1 MRHTL
6 WGVQIVGMNFQTRS
20 SSVS

>member
-6 WGVQIVGMNFQTRS
+6 WSLQIVGMNFQTRS

>member
-6 WGVQIVGMNFQTRS
+6 WGVHLAEMNFQTRS
-20 SSVS
+20 SSPR